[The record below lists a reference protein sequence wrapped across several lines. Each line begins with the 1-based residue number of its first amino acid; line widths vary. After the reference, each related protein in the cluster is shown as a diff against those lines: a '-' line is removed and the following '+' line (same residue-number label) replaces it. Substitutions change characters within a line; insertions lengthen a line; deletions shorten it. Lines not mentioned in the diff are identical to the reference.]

1 MSLPFGFHGIAP
13 EAVEGMIYSLIEGSL
28 LAFLIGLA
36 LRLIPRKNS
45 GTRFIVWFSTLL
57 AVTLLPFLGSPSRG
71 AAAGSSAA
79 GLSSGLGLF
88 TLPASWAGYV
98 FLAWAVIAMA
108 GLARVAVGLWQVLR
122 LRRNCTPVDT
132 KSLGPEAQ
140 EIVARFQQFRSVQ
153 VCISTT
159 VDVPTAVGFLNP
171 AILLPSWLVAE
182 VSPIELKHIL
192 LHELAHLRR
201 YDDWTNLVQKIVKAV
216 MFFHPLVWW
225 IEGRLSLE
233 REVACDDAVLV
244 QTDSPRTY
252 AQCLARVAE
261 KSFLRRQIALA
272 QAAVSRLHQLSSRVA
287 QILDIDRP
295 KTTRL
300 WKPAIPLVALS
311 AVLCGFSMRQ
321 APVLVGFAE
330 ERSSGP
336 IATTAAAESAN
347 PATKL
352 TLASN
357 ITHPVVAKGAG
368 AQVIN
373 AEFKLEREQHRS
385 APPPVVQHRQLHPGV
400 ERSQTAHPPTMLLAG
415 YSGYVVAHEE
425 FVVTMTNQGVA
436 QGHWQVQVWQLRVLV
451 PASHRETVT
460 PRKT

>member
-13 EAVEGMIYSLIEGSL
+13 QAVEGMVHSLIEGSL

-45 GTRFIVWFSTLL
+45 GTQFIVWFSTLL

-71 AAAGSSAA
+71 AAIS
-79 GLSSGLGLF
+79 GLSGQRGLF
-88 TLPASWAGYV
+88 ILPASWAAYA
-98 FLAWAVIAMA
+98 FLAWAVSAMA
-108 GLARVAVGLWQVLR
+108 GLACVAVGLWQVLR

-132 KSLGPEAQ
+132 KSLDAEAQ
-140 EIVARFQQFRSVQ
+140 EVIAKFQQFRSVQ
-153 VCISTT
+153 VCISTK
-159 VDVPTAVGFLNP
+159 VQVPTAVGFLKP

-201 YDDWTNLVQKIVKAV
+201 YDDWTNLVQKIVKAI

-225 IEGRLSLE
+225 IERRLSLE

-244 QTDSPRTY
+244 QTDNPRTY

-272 QAAVSRLHQLSSRVA
+272 QAAVSRLHQLSSRIT

-295 KTTRL
+295 KTTQL
-300 WKPAIPLVALS
+300 WKPAIPLVALF
-311 AVLCGFSMRQ
+311 AVLCGFSMRL

-336 IATTAAAESAN
+336 IATTAAVESAN

-357 ITHPVVAKGAG
+357 VTHPAVAKGRG

-373 AEFKLEREQHRS
+373 AEFKLEREQQRPT
-385 APPPVVQHRQLHPGV
+385 PPPVVQHRQQLHSGV
-400 ERSQTAHPPTMLLAG
+400 ERTRTAHPPTMLLAN

-425 FVVTMTNQGVA
+425 FVVTMTNQGVT